1 MEYRICF
8 PQIPNMGDL
17 LNKDMLEPLF
27 HIKIQRV
34 ERHDSNISA
43 IGSSLL
49 PALRSRALYSINLKK
64 RIKQGVIKTF
74 NIDPLYIWGTGFM
87 NYKTQEDNII
97 QLRNTKFL
105 SLRGNLSKCR
115 VERVI
120 GKKLNIPTGDGGLL
134 VDRWIGKIPPKKYRI
149 GIIPRYKEEESPIVS
164 EMRNKYSDSVII
176 DLGKKPIDVV
186 KEIASCETILSSS
199 LHGLIVADSFHIPN
213 KHILLYPYGE
223 RMLGDGFK
231 FADYYS
237 SYGLKDNPL
246 DVNTTNWPTIQS
258 IIEDYCIE
266 PSVVEKK
273 KDEIFSVFPR

>member
-1 MEYRICF
+1 MEYKIWY

-17 LNKDMLEPLF
+17 LNKDMLESLF

-34 ERHDSNISA
+34 KRNESNISA
-43 IGSSLL
+43 IGSSL
-49 PALRSRALYSINLKK
+49 SHTLYSVNFKN
-64 RIKQGVIKTF
+64 RIKQRIRKIF
-74 NIDPLYIWGTGFM
+74 NNDPFYIWGTGFM
-87 NYKTQEDNII
+87 NYNTQEDNKFKY
-97 QLRNTKFL
+97 RNVKVL
-105 SLRGNLSKCR
+105 SLRGNLSKNR
-115 VERVI
+115 VERII
-120 GKKLNIPTGDGGLL
+120 GNNLNIPTGDGGLL
-134 VDRWIGKIPPKKYRI
+134 ADRWLGENLPKKYRI
-149 GIIPRYKEEESPIVS
+149 GIIPHYKEKDSPIVS
-164 EMRNKYSDSVII
+164 EMKKKYSDSVII

-223 RMLGDGFK
+223 RMKGDGFK

-237 SYGLKDNPL
+237 SYGLQDTPL
-246 DVNTTNWPTIQS
+246 DVTTTNWPTIKS

-273 KDEIFSVFPR
+273 KDEIFSVFPK

>member
-1 MEYRICF
+1 MEYRIYY

-17 LNKDMLEPLF
+17 LNKDMLESLF
-27 HIKIQRV
+27 RIKIQRV
-34 ERHDSNISA
+34 NYGESNLSA
-43 IGSSLL
+43 IGSSL
-49 PALRSRALYSINLKK
+49 SHALYSSQLKVRMK
-64 RIKQGVIKTF
+64 QRIIRILK
-74 NIDPLYIWGTGFM
+74 NDPFYIWGTGFISY
-87 NYKTQEDNII
+87 NAHEDNKFRF
-97 QLRNTKFL
+97 RNIRVL
-105 SLRGNLSKCR
+105 SLRGNLSKNR
-115 VERVI
+115 VEKI
-120 GKKLNIPTGDGGLL
+120 LGKKLSIPTGDGGLL
-134 VDRWIGKIPPKKYRI
+134 VDRWIGENPPKKYHI
-149 GIIPRYKEEESPIVS
+149 GIIPHFREKDSPIIS
-164 EMRNKYSDSVII
+164 EMKKKYSDSVII

-237 SYGLKDNPL
+237 SYGLKDNPI
-246 DVNTTNWPTIQS
+246 DVSTTNWPTIQS
-258 IIEDYCIE
+258 IIDDYCIE

>member
-1 MEYRICF
+1 MEYRIWY

-17 LNKDMLEPLF
+17 LNKDMLESLF

-34 ERHDSNISA
+34 SYDKSNISA

-49 PALRSRALYSINLKK
+49 SAFYPINFKR
-64 RIKQGVIKTF
+64 RIKQEIIKLF
-74 NIDPLYIWGTGFM
+74 DIDPFYIWGTGFI
-87 NYKTQEDNII
+87 NYDTRDQKMIQSRNIKI
-97 QLRNTKFL
+97 L
-105 SLRGNLSKCR
+105 SLRGNLSKNR
-115 VERVI
+115 VERI
-120 GKKLNIPTGDGGLL
+120 LDKELNIPTGDGGLL
-134 VDRWIGKIPPKKYRI
+134 VDRWIGKGLPKKYRL
-149 GIIPRYKEEESPIVS
+149 GIIPHYKEKDSPFVR
-164 EMRNKYSDSVII
+164 EMKNKYSDSVII
-176 DLGKKPIDVV
+176 DLGKKPIDVA

-213 KHILLYPYGE
+213 KHILLYPYGV

-237 SYGLKDNPL
+237 SYGLNDTPL
-246 DVNTTNWPTIQS
+246 DVTTSNWPTIQS
-258 IIEDYCIE
+258 IIDDYCIE